1 MSLTLTSIVASVVCD
16 ATAVECGSETKLWM
30 RKSGLRGGLV
40 RGDSGQTDDAYSS
53 DFDAAAQGVFSHLYG
68 VESATAAP
76 GCHTVE
82 LMPQTNSMLST
93 PSQPPF
99 LLAEPVIGETFL

>member
-1 MSLTLTSIVASVVCD
+1 MWFATPRLLDVGQKQSYGCERVA
-16 ATAVECGSETKLWM
+16 CG
-30 RKSGLRGGLV
+30 GGLV
-40 RGDSGQTDDAYSS
+40 RWDGGQTDDAFSS